1 VAIIYIRN
9 VCPKKQTKK
18 TKMNKK
24 IIIGV
29 VLVLV
34 IILVLVWYY
43 RNVKKGMYFNKRVQS
58 QLTGHCLGVVD
69 GVPDLNTCA
78 NTTGWTYKP
87 YNGEFVDVQSGL
99 CLDIGSSRFANSCT
113 APNGPQTEIPK
124 LVLKPC
130 NGAISQKF
138 TRHLDGEH
146 KDEYRDKYMN
156 QSTGTCLS
164 FGENEISLENCRSSF
179 LSAEDDPRTDT
190 PCNLVQKWTIL

>member
-1 VAIIYIRN
+1 
-9 VCPKKQTKK
+9 
-18 TKMNKK
+18 MNKK

-34 IILVLVWYY
+34 IIVGVLVWY
-43 RNVKKGMYFNKRVQS
+43 RSNVKKGMYYNKRVQT

-69 GVPDLNTCA
+69 GKPDLNNCV

-87 YNGEFVDVQSGL
+87 YNGEFVDVASGL

-124 LVLKPC
+124 LVLNPC
-130 NGAISQKF
+130 NGTMTQKF
-138 TRHLDGEH
+138 TRYLDGEF
-146 KDEYRDKYMN
+146 KDKYMN

-164 FGENEISLENCRSSF
+164 FGENEISLETCRSSF
-179 LSAEDDPRTDT
+179 LGPEDDPRTDT
-190 PCNLVQKWTIL
+190 PCNLVQKWTVI